1 MKLKQLFP
9 WIIIFLILIAGI
21 SADISVRNGFYL
33 LLVEDL
39 RDFIKSLLG
48 IQATVAVLSL
58 SILTLLGSFMNKSYW
73 GISISDFY
81 SNKKNPAFTSLTV
94 IVLELIF
101 ILLDI
106 LAIFLKQYNFA
117 IMIFIATL
125 SIILWATKNVYYVFK
140 GESAIKKDIESIFEE
155 TFSAKGN
162 LDSQMDLFTQYCFEW
177 KSLSLEQSETDFQ
190 EYKTNFSKF
199 LGILVKQQ
207 NSDVIKTV
215 CNILQDFVRSLL
227 ISSKETKKKQGIQLL
242 EEIYE
247 SMRYLNKGQFE
258 NLDFM
263 QEFVLISEIIREF
276 LEALQSL
283 SKDWVEN
290 NFSWYAFT
298 GNIDTFAINF
308 ETKAKQQELMSSL
321 QIALQMGLL

>member
-1 MKLKQLFP
+1 M
-9 WIIIFLILIAGI
+9 
-21 SADISVRNGFYL
+21 
-33 LLVEDL
+33 
-39 RDFIKSLLG
+39 
-48 IQATVAVLSL
+48 
-58 SILTLLGSFMNKSYW
+58 
-73 GISISDFY
+73 
-81 SNKKNPAFTSLTV
+81 
-94 IVLELIF
+94 
-101 ILLDI
+101 LDI

-140 GESAIKKDIESIFEE
+140 GESAIKKDIESMFEE
-155 TFSAKGN
+155 TFSAKEN